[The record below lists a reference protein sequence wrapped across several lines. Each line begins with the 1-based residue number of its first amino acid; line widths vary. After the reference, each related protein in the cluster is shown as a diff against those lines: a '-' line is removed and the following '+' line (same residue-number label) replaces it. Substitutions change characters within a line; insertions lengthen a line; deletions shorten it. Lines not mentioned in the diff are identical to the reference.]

1 MLLLI
6 ILYIKFSKNIYQFLL
21 TLSNISYNFLALYI
35 GSTISKDNNP
45 LGKLPKIVLAYYSLT
60 ILCLIILI
68 CYVKNFS
75 YRDILGLI
83 FPISRNIYPFA
94 SSLLLCYIFGSPLA
108 KKLTFGQISKNKPL
122 LLY

>member
-94 SSLLLCYIFGSPLA
+94 SSLLLCYIFGSPLS